1 MLYLFIQVKEKKLS
15 LKELKKEAQNVTA
28 LSQVQ
33 GAILRFFHLEHW
45 QDAVEKFGGSVSLE
59 RLSRLK
65 VNFYIGV

>member
-15 LKELKKEAQNVTA
+15 LKQLKKEAQNVTA

-33 GAILRFFHLEHW
+33 GPILRFFHLEHW